1 MSEYGGGELVRGGR
15 EREPLP
21 LGLSLEQ
28 AALVYPA
35 AVVGLDC
42 LLQWARRYFGLISGH
57 LLPGEG
63 K

>member
-1 MSEYGGGELVRGGR
+1 MRGGR

-35 AVVGLDC
+35 CCSGPGLFTPVGEEVF
-42 LLQWARRYFGLISGH
+42 WAYLWTLASWRR
-57 LLPGEG
+57 
-63 K
+63 